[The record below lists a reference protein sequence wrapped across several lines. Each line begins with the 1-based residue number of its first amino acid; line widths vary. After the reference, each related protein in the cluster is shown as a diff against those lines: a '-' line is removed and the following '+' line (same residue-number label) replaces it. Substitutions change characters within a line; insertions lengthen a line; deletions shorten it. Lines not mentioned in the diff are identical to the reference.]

1 MSFGGFERGQA
12 PSQPMAEI
20 NVTPLVDVMLVL
32 LVIFIITAP
41 LLASAIKLDLPDV
54 KAAPA
59 AGRADAIKL
68 AIDADG
74 RFFWNE
80 QPIADSELG
89 ARLAEAAK
97 AQPQPELHLRA
108 DKATRYERLAQLMAA
123 AQEAGLARIGF
134 VTEPPATDPLAD
146 PLRTPSAEPAP
157 SVPDARPRAPAP

>member
-41 LLASAIKLDLPDV
+41 LLASAIKLDLPEV

-59 AGRADAIKL
+59 PSRPDAIRI

-74 RFFWNE
+74 RYYWNDTLIDE
-80 QPIADSELG
+80 ASLG
-89 ARLAEAAK
+89 SRLADAAK

-108 DKATRYERLAQLMAA
+108 DKGTRYERLAQLMGA
-123 AQEAGLARIGF
+123 AQEAGLTRIGF
-134 VTEPPATDPLAD
+134 VTEPPASTDD
-146 PLRTPSAEPAP
+146 SAPRP
-157 SVPDARPRAPAP
+157 PARP

>member
-1 MSFGGFERGQA
+1 MSFGGFERSRA

-41 LLASAIKLDLPDV
+41 LLASAIKLDLPEV

-59 AGRADAIKL
+59 AATSATISL

-74 RFFWNE
+74 RFYWNDQLIE
-80 QPIADSELG
+80 DG
-89 ARLAEAAK
+89 ALAERLASAAK

-108 DKATRYERLAQLMAA
+108 DKATRYERLAQVMSA
-123 AQEAGLARIGF
+123 AQEAGLTRIGF
-134 VTEPPATDPLAD
+134 VTEPPAPPAAA
-146 PLRTPSAEPAP
+146 TP
-157 SVPDARPRAPAP
+157 R

>member
-1 MSFGGFERGQA
+1 MSFGGFERGQS

-59 AGRADAIKL
+59 AGRGDAIKL
-68 AIDADG
+68 SIDADG
-74 RFFWNE
+74 RYYWNDTL
-80 QPIADSELG
+80 IDDATLG
-89 ARLAEAAK
+89 ARLAQAAQ

-108 DKATRYERLAQLMAA
+108 DKATRYERLAQVMAA
-123 AQEAGLARIGF
+123 AQDAGLVRIGF
-134 VTEPPATDPLAD
+134 VTEPPAAD
-146 PLRTPSAEPAP
+146 DATSAPK
-157 SVPDARPRAPAP
+157 RAPTR

>member
-1 MSFGGFERGQA
+1 MAFGGFERGQS

-54 KAAPA
+54 KAGPA
-59 AGRADAIKL
+59 AARGDAIKL

-74 RFFWNE
+74 RYFWNDVL
-80 QPIADSELG
+80 IDASTLG

-123 AQEAGLARIGF
+123 AQDAGLTRIGF
-134 VTEPPATDPLAD
+134 VTEPPADDGAAD
-146 PLRTPSAEPAP
+146 GLKPAAPKASAAK
-157 SVPDARPRAPAP
+157 

>member
-80 QPIADSELG
+80 QPVEDSELG
-89 ARLAEAAK
+89 PRLAEAAK

-134 VTEPPATDPLAD
+134 VTEPPADTAAD
-146 PLRTPSAEPAP
+146 PLRTPSTEPATRA
-157 SVPDARPRAPAP
+157 PDARPRAPTP

>member
-1 MSFGGFERGQA
+1 MSFGGFERGQS

-59 AGRADAIKL
+59 AARPDNVRI

-74 RFFWNE
+74 RYYWNDQLIE
-80 QPIADSELG
+80 DAALP
-89 ARLAEAAK
+89 ARLAEAAR

-108 DKATRYERLAQLMAA
+108 DRDTRYDRLARLMAA
-123 AQEAGLARIGF
+123 AQDAGLTRIGF
-134 VTEPPATDPLAD
+134 VTDPPQ
-146 PLRTPSAEPAP
+146 EPA
-157 SVPDARPRAPAP
+157 AAPAGKR